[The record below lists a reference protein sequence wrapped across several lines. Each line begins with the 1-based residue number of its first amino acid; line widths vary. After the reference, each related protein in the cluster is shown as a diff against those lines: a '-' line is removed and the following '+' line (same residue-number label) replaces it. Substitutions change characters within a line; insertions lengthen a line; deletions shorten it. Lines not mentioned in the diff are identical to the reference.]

1 MGLWCNKKKLCMLH
15 FIRFAGRQT
24 SQIKKDSWKCQ
35 SSYGN
40 HEWPRQ
46 DPVEVDQSDPEVR
59 TTVLTNLLTTGT
71 DKVTTLEKNVSSQSR
86 FTRVFVWILQLKQ
99 NMMQPVQAKHDT
111 S

>member
-46 DPVEVDQSDPEVR
+46 DPVEVD
-59 TTVLTNLLTTGT
+59 
-71 DKVTTLEKNVSSQSR
+71 
-86 FTRVFVWILQLKQ
+86 
-99 NMMQPVQAKHDT
+99 
-111 S
+111 

>member
-1 MGLWCNKKKLCMLH
+1 MGLWCNKKKLCRLH

-59 TTVLTNLLTTGT
+59 TTVLTNLFTTET
-71 DKVTTLEKNVSSQSR
+71 DNIGKECV
-86 FTRVFVWILQLKQ
+86 QLVKIYKSFC
-99 NMMQPVQAKHDT
+99 VDSTIKTKHDAAST
-111 S
+111 GKT